1 MFNLITPKK
10 RADYDREL
18 SEMFERLQL
27 EVGPKFQDCFD
38 HEKANYLI
46 FSHKKFGII
55 GGARLIPIDA
65 PALTSDLI
73 RRLQFKTKNKIWEIS
88 RIFFHIPYEN
98 AKDEHEKS
106 IDHIRQDFY
115 LGMYDSLKTISIAQK
130 IKTFVTV
137 LDTNTHQEV
146 LKNGMWPFSKQ
157 AKIASPYRDGEEH
170 IVGIM
175 PMNAEL
181 YESFVQRR
189 MSMDSINLKS

>member
-10 RADYDREL
+10 RADYDKEL
-18 SEMFERLQL
+18 SQMFDLLQL
-27 EVGPKFQDCFD
+27 EMGPKFQDSFD
-38 HEKANYLI
+38 HEDANYLI

-55 GGARLIPIDA
+55 GGARLIPIES

-73 RRLQFKTKNKIWEIS
+73 KRLQFKTSNKIWELS
-88 RIFFHIPYEN
+88 RIFFHVPYEK

-106 IDHIRQDFY
+106 IDLIRRDFY
-115 LGMYDSLKTISIAQK
+115 LGMYDSLRTISVAQK

-137 LDTNTHQEV
+137 LEADAHQQV

-157 AKIASPYRDGEEH
+157 AKIASPYHDDQEH

-175 PMNAEL
+175 PMNANL

-189 MSMDSINLKS
+189 MASDTIAPQA

>member
-10 RADYDREL
+10 RAEHDKEL
-18 SEMFERLQL
+18 SRMFELLKL
-27 EVGPKFQDCFD
+27 EMGSKFQDSFD
-38 HEKANYLI
+38 HEKANYLV

-73 RRLQFKTKNKIWEIS
+73 KRLQFKTNNKIWEIS
-88 RIFFHIPYEN
+88 RVFFHVPIEK

-106 IDHIRQDFY
+106 LDLIRHDFY
-115 LGMYDSLKTISIAQK
+115 LGMYDSLKTISVAQK

-137 LDTNTHQEV
+137 LETSAHQDV
-146 LKNGMWPFSKQ
+146 IKNGMWPFSKQ
-157 AKIASPYRDGEEH
+157 ARIASPYGDGKEH

-175 PMNAEL
+175 PMNAGI
-181 YESFVQRR
+181 YESFVQQRL
-189 MSMDSINLKS
+189 SADNIIPNA